1 MFGIQKVI
9 AIFII
14 DLQVGNMGSKDCS
27 WMLQKKYIDN
37 IPVIIILVQVN
48 WISELH
54 KPY

>member
-14 DLQVGNMGSKDCS
+14 DLQVGNMSSKDCS

-37 IPVIIILVQVN
+37 IIITLVRVN
-48 WISELH
+48 WISDMY